1 MPPFSPAT
9 GPDADNLP
17 LARADERKLLGRFS
31 CTHAPRSRPSGGIQD
46 KHFTRPEHWR
56 MFRAI
61 TAALRGDLPQD
72 LGSADLVTELKAEA
86 PELAAALPEHAN
98 AVRDAWIRRELVHIS
113 YSMVTNATAPKAS
126 TLRRL
131 AAASVGQRGQSRR
144 HSGRADAGSVCR
156 LR

>member
-17 LARADERKLLGRFS
+17 LARADERKLLGALLL
-31 CTHAPRSRPSGGIQD
+31 HARPALAAVGGIQD

-86 PELAAALPEHAN
+86 PELAAVPEHAN

-113 YSMVTNATAPKAS
+113 YSMATNATAPKAS
-126 TLRRL
+126 TLRRCGGKCG
-131 AAASVGQRGQSRR
+131 ATWTIATPFRPR
-144 HSGRADAGSVCR
+144 
-156 LR
+156 